1 MIKKS
6 ALGVLLLL
14 SVIGVAS
21 PAFAQTTHFGSRG
34 AHGYVVDPPAGKRI
48 RDASFCYG
56 EGGSAGYNWSVEHDY

>member
-34 AHGYVVDPPAGKRI
+34 AHGYVVDPPAGQRS
-48 RDASFCYG
+48 DTFPSATG
-56 EGGSAGYNWSVEHDY
+56 GGSAGYNWSVEHDY